1 MLVFV
6 TPVLV
11 TSAPVL
17 PNLREPEWIV
27 PRPLKPELLKVE
39 PVRLGLGVHVLVVAA
54 VVVMPVLVL

>member
-1 MLVFV
+1 MLVLV
-6 TPVLV
+6 IPVLV

-17 PNLREPEWIV
+17 PDLREPEWIV

-39 PVRLGLGVHVLVVAA
+39 PVRLGLGVPVLEVA